1 MPSAAL
7 LDLVRRNRRERV
19 LLAAVVLALGAWLV
33 LGRSARLDETEAAET
48 QRLVAQADAI
58 ERNLAWQL
66 QGVAAALRVVRD
78 DLPEWPVIDR
88 PRGVGLRLQA
98 LNAAIPG
105 VRSMVLVDAEGRGVA
120 ASGPDGAEGGDG
132 AAGWF
137 AAVRSRPDAATLYVA
152 PPAPAPAGPV
162 TLTLSVAV
170 TDAQG
175 ALAGAVAATL
185 EPAYFDT
192 LLDSMRYADD
202 MSSRIV
208 HADGGV
214 LVVSPPDLQP
224 SGANMGRPSSM
235 FTRHLTGGQRASVQR
250 GISLRGDER
259 IAALRTLQPQPL
271 AMDKALVIAVSRQVQ
286 ALRAPWRQLTELLAL
301 LWLAGSGA
309 ATAALLTL
317 QRRRREREV
326 DAAERLARQAAD
338 AERLRLALQGG
349 DLALWDLDVPSD
361 HATVNERWTGMLG
374 YAPGE
379 IDAGGDAWHR
389 LIHPDDAARVLAL
402 QQAHLDGASASF
414 EATYRLRHRD
424 GHWIWVLDR
433 GRVVERD
440 AEGRALRMVGTHMD
454 ITARVQAEETLR
466 RSEQSLAIT
475 LQSIGDAVIATDG
488 AGRVTRIND
497 AARRLTG
504 WDGDSA
510 IGRPL
515 GEVFRIF
522 DAETREPGLDPVAR
536 VLASGEVVGL
546 ANGTLLVARDGGEH
560 QIADSAAPIRTEA
573 GDVLGVVLVFSDV
586 TEQYRMVQ
594 ALRRSEQKS
603 RALLA
608 ALRSG
613 VVVHAPDT
621 QVLDANPSACR
632 ILGLTLE
639 QMRGRVAIDPGWA
652 FLEEDGTP
660 MAVTRYPVNQVLAG
674 QDVVRN
680 LVVGLR
686 RPDLATPVWALC
698 VAFALRDDA
707 GVLQEVV
714 VTFYDITERKQAEEA
729 LQRSASRLRLA
740 GRLARL
746 GGWSLDLA
754 SGRVELSADAVA
766 VMGASTRPVQL
777 QLADIL
783 ALVLPA
789 HRAGLE
795 AALQGG
801 TAFDMEVE
809 AVMHNGRALTLR
821 LMGEPARD
829 ELGRLVAMQGAVQ
842 DVTEWRREQQQLR
855 LLQTAVAQLDD
866 VVMITAAGPAGDDDD
881 APIVFVNAAFERL
894 TGWRADEVLGRP
906 PGFLRSPQGDAAALA
921 RLRQALSG
929 HAALR
934 TELLNVTRGGRPY
947 WVDVQVAPLCDAGGR
962 VTHMVAVERDI
973 SERKRTEAR
982 AREAQEALAATLDAV
997 PDLLFELDIEGRVHV
1012 CHTPRSELLYVPPE
1026 VFLGRRVHDFLPM
1039 EAAETIAASAREAHA
1054 QGYSGG
1060 RQYALTLN
1068 GSEHWFE
1075 LSVSRKPTAPGE
1087 LPRVIAL
1094 ARDISERRQ
1103 GEAQRA
1109 ALERQLREA
1118 QKIES
1123 IGTLAGG
1130 IAHDFNNILPA
1141 ILGNV
1146 DLARQA
1152 LPADHAALASL
1163 EQIQRAALRARTL
1176 VQQILTF
1183 SRRQPQALVAQPLQ
1197 PVLQETLALLRATL
1211 PAAVRLD
1218 TVISDDPTPV
1228 EVDATQLQQVLMN
1241 LCTNAWHALPAGR
1254 GRIEVGLAAVD
1265 AAEAARLG
1273 DGVPRPGRYMHLWV
1287 RDDGSGMDAAT
1298 RARIFDPFFTTK
1310 PVGQGT
1316 GLGLSVVHGIVRGHR
1331 GLIGVESTPGAG
1343 SCFHVLL
1350 PLSAAT
1356 GSGPGALDEAA
1367 APAAAGRGEQ
1377 LWYVDDDPVMALMV
1391 QRLLQREGYRVTVF
1405 DSAALALDRAGAAGA
1420 EAPALLITDYNM
1432 PELSGLDLAARVS
1445 RLWPALPIVL
1455 TTGYVGDTLQA
1466 EAARHGV
1473 RALLRKENTLEDLPT
1488 LVRRLV
1494 GPAPPR

>member
-1 MPSAAL
+1 MPSAAV
-7 LDLVRRNRRERV
+7 LDLARRNRRERV
-19 LLAAVVLALGAWLV
+19 LLGAVVLALGLWLV
-33 LGRSARLDETEAAET
+33 LGRTARLSDTEAAET
-48 QRLVAQADAI
+48 TRLVAQADAI

-66 QGVAAALRVVRD
+66 QGVAAALRVMRD
-78 DLPEWPVIDR
+78 DLPEWPLIDR

-98 LNAAIPG
+98 LSAAIPG
-105 VRSMVLVDAEGRGVA
+105 VRGMMLVDADGVPVAVGGPNGAPEGA
-120 ASGPDGAEGGDG
+120 A

-137 AAVRSRPDAATLYVA
+137 AAVRARPEPAALHVA
-152 PPAPAPAGPV
+152 PPATAPSGEV
-162 TLTLSVAV
+162 TLTLAVAV
-170 TDAQG
+170 TDVQG
-175 ALAGAVAATL
+175 ALTGAVAATL

-192 LLDSMRYADD
+192 LLASMRYAED

-208 HADGGV
+208 HADGAV
-214 LVVSPPDLQP
+214 LVVNPPDRQP
-224 SGANMGRPSSM
+224 PGATMTRPSSI
-235 FTRHLTGGQRASVQR
+235 FLRHLATGQPASVQR
-250 GISLRGDER
+250 GTSVRGDER
-259 IAALRTLQPQPL
+259 IVALRTLQPPAL
-271 AMDKALVIAVSRQVQ
+271 VMDKALVIAVSRQLQ
-286 ALRAPWRQLTELLAL
+286 AVRAPWRQQTELLAL
-301 LWLAGSGA
+301 LWLGGGGA
-309 ATAALLTL
+309 ATASLLAM

-326 DAAERLARQAAD
+326 DTAERLARQAAD

-361 HATVNERWTGMLG
+361 HATVNERWSTMLG
-374 YAPGE
+374 YGPDELDG
-379 IDAGGDAWHR
+379 GGDAWHR
-389 LIHPDDAARVLAL
+389 LLHPEDRERVLAL
-402 QQAHLDGASASF
+402 QQAHMDGHSEGF
-414 EATYRLRHRD
+414 EASYRLRHRE

-440 AEGRALRMVGTHMD
+440 ARGRPLRMVGTHMD
-454 ITARVQAEETLR
+454 ITSRVQAEETLR
-466 RSEQSLAIT
+466 RSEQSLAVT
-475 LQSIGDAVIATDG
+475 LQSIGDAVVATD
-488 AGRVTRIND
+488 AEGRITRIND

-504 WDGDSA
+504 WEGDSA

-522 DAETREPGLDPVAR
+522 DAETRRPGLDPVAR
-536 VLASGEVVGL
+536 VLASGDVVGL
-546 ANGTLLVARDGGEH
+546 ANGTLLLARDGSEH
-560 QIADSAAPIRTEA
+560 QIADSAAPIRTED
-573 GDVLGVVLVFSDV
+573 GTVLGVVLVFSDV

-594 ALRRSEQKS
+594 ALRHSEQKS

-621 QVLDANPSACR
+621 RVLDANPSACR
-632 ILGLTLE
+632 ILGLTLD
-639 QMRGRVAIDPGWA
+639 QMRGKVAIDPSWA

-660 MAVTRYPVNQVLAG
+660 MAMARFPVNQVLAG
-674 QDVVRN
+674 TDVVRN

-686 RPDLATPVWALC
+686 RPDLPAPVWALC
-698 VAFALRDDA
+698 TAFALRDDA
-707 GVLQEVV
+707 GTLQEVV

-729 LQRSASRLRLA
+729 LQRSAARLRLA

-746 GGWSLDLA
+746 GGWSLDVA
-754 SGRVELSADAVA
+754 SGRVELSSDAA
-766 VMGASTRPVQL
+766 AMMGAPPRPSQL
-777 QLADIL
+777 HLQDIQ

-795 AALQGG
+795 AALHGG
-801 TAFDMEVE
+801 GAFDLEVE
-809 AVMHNGRALTLR
+809 AVMPNGRALTLR
-821 LMGEPARD
+821 LMGEPTRD
-829 ELGRLVAMQGAVQ
+829 DLGRFVSMQGAVQ
-842 DVTEWRREQQQLR
+842 DVTESRLEQQQLR

-866 VVMITAAGPAGDDDD
+866 MVMITAAEPMADDGP
-881 APIVFVNAAFERL
+881 PIVFVNAAFERQ
-894 TGWRADEVLGRP
+894 TGWRADEVLGRTP
-906 PGFLRSPQGDAAALA
+906 ALLASPQADRAALA
-921 RLRQALSG
+921 RMRQALAR
-929 HAALR
+929 HEAVR
-934 TELLNVTRGGRPY
+934 TELLNVTRDGRTY
-947 WVDVQVAPLCDAGGR
+947 WVDIQIAPLSDASGK

-973 SERKRTEAR
+973 SDRKRTEAQ
-982 AREAQEALAATLDAV
+982 AREAQEALAATLEAV
-997 PDLLFELDIEGRVHV
+997 PDLLFELDLEGRVHV

-1026 VFLGRRVHDFLPM
+1026 VFLGRRVDDVLPP
-1039 EAAETIAASAREAHA
+1039 EAAGIVTGAVREAHA

-1060 RQYALTLN
+1060 AQYTLVLN

-1087 LPRVIAL
+1087 LPRFIVL
-1094 ARDISERRQ
+1094 ARDITERKH
-1103 GEAQRA
+1103 GEAHRG

-1146 DLARQA
+1146 DLARHD
-1152 LPADHAALASL
+1152 LPPEHPALASL
-1163 EQIQRAALRARTL
+1163 EQIQRAAWRARTL

-1218 TVISDDPTPV
+1218 TAISDDPTPV

-1241 LCTNAWHALPAGR
+1241 LCTNAWHALPDGR
-1254 GRIEVGLAAVD
+1254 GRIEVGLDVVD
-1265 AAEAARLG
+1265 AAAAERLG
-1273 DGVPRPGRYMHLWV
+1273 DGVPRPGRFMHLWV

-1298 RARIFDPFFTTK
+1298 RGRIFDPFFTTK
-1310 PVGQGT
+1310 PVGRGT

-1331 GLIGVESTPGAG
+1331 GSIGVESTPGAG

-1356 GSGPGALDEAA
+1356 SSRPGTLDEAPT
-1367 APAAAGRGEQ
+1367 PASAGRGESV
-1377 LWYVDDDPVMALMV
+1377 WYVDDDPVMALMV
-1391 QRLLQREGYRVTVF
+1391 QRLLQREGYRVTVCEGPLQ
-1405 DSAALALDRAGAAGA
+1405 ALQRAREGATP
-1420 EAPALLITDYNM
+1420 PALLITDYNM
-1432 PELSGLDLAARVS
+1432 PELSGLDLAAQLS
-1445 RLWPALPIVL
+1445 RLWPAVPIVL

-1466 EAARHGV
+1466 EATRHGV
-1473 RALLRKENTLEDLPT
+1473 RALLRKENTLEELPT

-1494 GPAPPR
+1494 GPASAR